1 MRKLFFY
8 LVNFLTYYRLI
19 AAPILI
25 VLMAC
30 HQVFL
35 FKWLLAISF
44 FTDAV
49 DGTLARTYRVTSKRG
64 SVIDSIADDLTIL
77 AAIISMLI
85 YKPNFILDHIY
96 VIGVLLFFYLT
107 QLIYALSRY
116 GRMSSFHTYIA
127 KFAAVAQGIFMV
139 AFFFLD
145 QPPLWLFY
153 ITVWA
158 TIADLLEEIVL
169 VALLPQ
175 WTANVKGIYWV
186 LKNKPAA
193 NKP

>member
-1 MRKLFFY
+1 MRRLLFY
-8 LVNFLTYYRLI
+8 LINFLTYYRLI

-85 YKPNFILDHIY
+85 YKPGFIMDHIY
-96 VIGVLLFFYLT
+96 LIVVLLLFYLA
-107 QLIYALSRY
+107 QLTYALGRY
-116 GRMSSFHTYIA
+116 HRMSSFHTYLA
-127 KFAAVAQGIFMV
+127 KFAAVTQGVLIV

-145 QPPLWLFY
+145 QPPLWLF
-153 ITVWA
+153 
-158 TIADLLEEIVL
+158 
-169 VALLPQ
+169 
-175 WTANVKGIYWV
+175 
-186 LKNKPAA
+186 
-193 NKP
+193 